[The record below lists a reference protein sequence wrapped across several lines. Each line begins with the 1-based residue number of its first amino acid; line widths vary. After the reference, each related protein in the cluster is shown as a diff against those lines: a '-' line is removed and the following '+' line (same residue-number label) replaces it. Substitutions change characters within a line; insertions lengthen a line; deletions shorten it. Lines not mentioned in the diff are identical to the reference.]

1 MSPLKIALP
10 SERQMEE
17 PTLLFMEASGL
28 TVVRQNSRAYTGNI
42 AAVPE
47 ASVMFQRTTDMTR
60 NIEEG
65 SIDLAIMGLE
75 RHLEDRVD
83 GGNSI
88 VVIENLG
95 YAGCELVVG
104 VLESWI
110 DVTSM
115 SDLADLALEMHASG
129 KHLRIATKYPRLTQ
143 SFFIRH
149 GINYFEIV
157 AAAGAMEVAPTMGYA
172 DLIVDITSTGN
183 TLRENKLKMIKGGTL
198 VKSEACMVGSIPNL
212 AGDSSKLK
220 ATQEIIE
227 MIEGRSRAKGYYNV
241 VANLYG
247 KSEADVAKKIIS
259 KPSASGLQGPTI
271 SRVYSKDGDSNWYS
285 VSVMVPKAK
294 LMEAVGH
301 FHEAGGKGLA
311 VLPTQYV
318 FEGESPAYKRL
329 VSQLKPAKVKG
340 KR

>member
-1 MSPLKIALP
+1 MPLKIALP

-17 PTLLFMEASGL
+17 PTLLFMEASGMA
-28 TVVRQNSRAYTGNI
+28 VVRTNVRAYTGAI
-42 AAVPE
+42 AAIPQ

-75 RHLEDRVD
+75 RHLEDKVD
-83 GGNSI
+83 GGNS
-88 VVIENLG
+88 VVVLENLG

-115 SDLADLALEMHASG
+115 SDLADLAHEMHTSG

-143 SFFIRH
+143 SFFIKN

-183 TLRENKLKMIKGGTL
+183 TLRENRLKMIKGGTL
-198 VKSEACMVGSIPNL
+198 VKSEACIVGNIPNL
-212 AGDSSKLK
+212 AGDSSKLR

-301 FHEAGGKGLA
+301 FHEAGAKGLA

-318 FEGESPAYKRL
+318 FEGESPAYRRL
-329 VSQLKPAKVKG
+329 VGQLKPTKSKG
-340 KR
+340 RR